1 MDELFALISTVL
13 AHPVVKAS
21 SLAISVVSF
30 SIALY
35 SLRKIHQVTTAQ
47 VQHMRTEH
55 LRYLNDKRSEID
67 LATLKDVEVAELV
80 AHNFSMD
87 GGVPEARTE
96 ALLCLYLNVAASA
109 YAARKNDLISH
120 EEYEKHMRFILDDYA
135 GDPDYLWS
143 VIRANS
149 YPAGFEKQCRQFL
162 AAARKS
168 GPARVAHRSRAVTPQ
183 PVA

>member
-13 AHPVVKAS
+13 AHPVIKAG
-21 SLAISVVSF
+21 SLAMSVASF
-30 SIALY
+30 GIALY

-67 LATLKDVEVAELV
+67 LLTLKDREVADLV
-80 AHNFSMD
+80 SRNFAID
-87 GGVPEARTE
+87 GGAEEARGE

-109 YAARKNDLISH
+109 HAARKNDLISQD
-120 EEYEKHMRFILDDYA
+120 EYEKHMRFILDDFA

-162 AAARKS
+162 AAARKTGS
-168 GPARVAHRSRAVTPQ
+168 VRAAQRTRTPTPQ